1 VLLCPLASLDG
12 QARFSILAIWA
23 FAQVDVASV
32 GTVDVATARTA
43 ELINGLAMIGS
54 RQAGIADDHLTI
66 SVYIPD
72 TTTVRLKVEQSQ
84 LVGIRGAFDCV
95 IGLLKGL

>member
-1 VLLCPLASLDG
+1 
-12 QARFSILAIWA
+12 
-23 FAQVDVASV
+23 
-32 GTVDVATARTA
+32 
-43 ELINGLAMIGS
+43 MIGS

-84 LVGIRGAFDCV
+84 LVGIGDGFDCV